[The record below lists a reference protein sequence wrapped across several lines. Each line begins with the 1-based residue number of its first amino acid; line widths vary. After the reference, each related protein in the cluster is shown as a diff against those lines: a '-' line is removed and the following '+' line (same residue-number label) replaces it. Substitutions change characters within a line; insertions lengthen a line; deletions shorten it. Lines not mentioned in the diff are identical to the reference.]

1 MKISKVKLMAFICLL
16 FFYFSTLG
24 QINSSIFKVDN
35 ATYLNKHDIVYRT
48 PAYEGFEGFPIGNGD
63 LGGMVWNHKNGI
75 EIQINKNDL
84 FDQPNAEAG
93 ATLRGGAR
101 LNIDFGTPTFEWL
114 YLNDFDGRLSLKDA
128 EATFNVKTPFQE
140 NNIQTWVSANKNVW
154 FIRISSKNI
163 NNGKTKIRT
172 SLERWGSRAF
182 PGWYGGY
189 TKNSEIGLGNTHSKI
204 IGTDIV
210 LEESLSGLN
219 FSVACRLIGDG
230 VEAQKISSN
239 RVELETKVNREHD
252 ILLMVSLVTSNESET
267 PTQTA
272 IELLNEAENNGI
284 ENEKNLHSQWWKDF
298 WNQSFV
304 HIGDDYLENI
314 YYLRRY
320 LMASSSRGK
329 YPVVFNGGLWNWNHD
344 VRNWVTP
351 HHWNTQQQ
359 YWGLAPQN
367 DCELMLPYLN
377 TYYRIMPEAEK
388 HAKMRGADNSILWSE
403 AHDFFGSMTF
413 WNRGDMINNFT
424 PASQIAGFFWE
435 YFQYTC
441 DTVFLEKKAYP
452 FLKKAAEFY
461 VQTLQWDESK
471 KEFFISPSQ
480 PYESPRSNN
489 LKNTITDR
497 NMIISTMTACIS
509 SAKILERDNKKV
521 KEWQHI
527 IDHLWPIPF
536 REEEGIGEI
545 MQLGYNQDGSVYP
558 KKEDYGDWTNHFSA
572 NTSLVFP
579 ANIIGIDQ
587 KGSREYNAAANVV
600 KSHSPSKNAI
610 SPDPI
615 VAARLGLGEVALER
629 ITNQVRRLQ
638 HFPQG
643 LFYNIDHWYYLS
655 LYADSVKTPDITTQR
670 DYLYDERCKYEKG
683 HPAKPFI
690 QCGLEPMSI
699 FTSTINEM
707 LLQSNEGK
715 IRVFPAVPEGWN
727 PAFKLRARGAFIV
740 SSEMKEGIVAA
751 VQIESIKGSTCKLV
765 NPWPGQRVDVLN
777 ANDESVVKVKK
788 EKDGLIV
795 FDTKALGKYIIVM
808 KGTKPS
814 MNRTVFKS
822 IRNDK
827 PKYFK
832 EAVLGKERNF

>member
-1 MKISKVKLMAFICLL
+1 MLL
-16 FFYFSTLG
+16 IWQLVTFSTIA
-24 QINSSIFKVDN
+24 QNTIFKVDSD
-35 ATYLNKHDIVYRT
+35 YLSRHDVVYKT
-48 PAYEGFEGFPIGNGD
+48 PAYEGFEGFPLGNGD
-63 LGGMVWNHKNGI
+63 LGGMVWNNKNGI

-84 FDQPNAEAG
+84 FDQANKEAG

-101 LNIDFGTPTFEWL
+101 LSIDLGLPAYEWL
-114 YLNDFDGRLSLKDA
+114 FLDDFDSRLSLKDA
-128 EATFNVKTPFQE
+128 EVTLNSRTPFVNSE
-140 NNIQTWVSANKNVW
+140 VKAWVSANKNVW
-154 FIRISSKNI
+154 FVQISSKNI
-163 NNGKTKIRT
+163 NNSSTKIRT

-189 TKNSEIGLGNTHSKI
+189 SKNTKIGLGQTQSHIVAS
-204 IGTDIV
+204 DIV
-210 LEESLSGLN
+210 LEESLKGLN
-219 FSVACRLIGDG
+219 FTVACRLVGD
-230 VEAQKISSN
+230 EYNTHKMSSN
-239 RVELETKVNREHD
+239 RVELVTNAQKDHEIT
-252 ILLMVSLVTSNESET
+252 LMISLVTSNESET
-267 PTQTA
+267 PTKTA
-272 IELLNEAENNGI
+272 IELLNEVEDKGI
-284 ENEKNLHSQWWKDF
+284 EYEKATHAEWWTNF
-298 WNQSFV
+298 WKQSFV

-314 YYLRRY
+314 YYIRRY

-329 YPVVFNGGLWNWNHD
+329 YPVVFNGGLWTWNHD

-359 YWGLAPQN
+359 YWGLAVQN
-367 DCELMLPYLN
+367 DCELMLPYLD
-377 TYYRIMPEAEK
+377 TYFRIMPEAEK
-388 HAKMRGADNSILWSE
+388 HAQMRGAENSILWSE

-424 PASQIAGFFWE
+424 PACQIAGFFWE
-435 YFQYTC
+435 YFQYTG
-441 DTVFLEKKAYP
+441 DTIFLEQQAYP

-461 VQTLQWDESK
+461 VQTLQWDKSK
-471 KEFFISPSQ
+471 NEFFITPSQ

-489 LKNTITDR
+489 LKNPITDR

-509 SAKILERDNKKV
+509 SAKILHADNDKV

-527 IDHLWPIPF
+527 INHLWPIPF
-536 REEEGIGEI
+536 REEEGLGEI

-587 KGSREYNAAANVV
+587 KGSREYMAASNVV

-615 VAARLGLGEVALER
+615 VAARLGLGDVALER

-638 HFPQG
+638 HFSQG

-670 DYLYDERCKYEKG
+670 DYLYDARCKYEKG
-683 HPAKPFI
+683 HPALPFI

-699 FTSTINEM
+699 CASTINEL

-715 IRVFPAVPEGWN
+715 IRVFPAVPKGWN

-740 SSEMKEGIVAA
+740 SSERKEDGAIPA
-751 VQIESIKGSTCKLV
+751 VHIRSLKGNECKIV
-765 NPWPGQRVDVLN
+765 NPWGGKEAAVWCIS
-777 ANDESVVKVKK
+777 EKK
-788 EKDGLIV
+788 ESIEFLTLEDNIIV
-795 FDTKALGKYIIVM
+795 FDTKPKTSYLIVPKGKDKFEMSTVYKSEKNDGPKQFLEATLGK
-808 KGTKPS
+808 K
-814 MNRTVFKS
+814 
-822 IRNDK
+822 
-827 PKYFK
+827 
-832 EAVLGKERNF
+832 RNF